1 MSRMV
6 RLGVICV
13 VAIVLIGGLLA
24 YRAGK
29 LQFLS
34 ADGPII
40 VQNDGAASGAK
51 NGGKGAVPA
60 APPLPVIAERAV
72 LTPNDTVVE
81 AVGTG
86 RSAIGVTLFPPV
98 AGEVRDVLFHAG
110 DEVKTGQVLLI
121 LDSAREKLARD
132 LAAVQVRDAKQ
143 LLDRYE
149 KARPRGAV
157 SDSEVDEARTALA
170 EARIRLDQA
179 SVDLDDRTI
188 LAPFDGMMGISAVEP
203 GDRIEKT
210 TAIATL
216 DNIDSVLVD
225 FEVSET
231 RFRDVKPG
239 QSVRVTTWSLP
250 GEKFE
255 GVVDVIGSRVD
266 PQSRTFAVRARIPN
280 PDGRLRA
287 GMSFAVYID
296 IAGQSYPAVPEI
308 SVLWGDKGTYVWRIE
323 DNKVSRVPVR
333 VVKRTTGRILLDGPI
348 KADDLIVVEGVQRLR
363 PGREVAATIRSE
375 DQGIAQRSGSTD
387 GGS

>member
-6 RLGVICV
+6 RLVVICV
-13 VAIVLIGGLLA
+13 VAFAVIGGLFA
-24 YRAGK
+24 YREGK
-29 LQFLS
+29 LPFLS

-40 VQNDGAASGAK
+40 VQNDGSGSPAK
-51 NGGKGAVPA
+51 GGGKGAASGPA
-60 APPLPVIAERAV
+60 LPVIAERAV
-72 LTPNDTVVE
+72 STPNNTVVE

-86 RSAIGVTLFPPV
+86 RSAIGVQLFPPV
-98 AGEVRDVLFHAG
+98 AGEVKDVLFHAG

-179 SVDLDDRTI
+179 AVDLDDRTI
-188 LAPFDGMMGISAVEP
+188 LAPFNGMVGIPAVEP

-210 TAIATL
+210 TVITTL

-231 RFRDVKPG
+231 RFRDVKLG
-239 QSVRVTTWSLP
+239 QSVRVETWSLP
-250 GEKFE
+250 GEKFD
-255 GVVDVIGSRVD
+255 GVVDAIGSRVD
-266 PQSRTFAVRARIPN
+266 PQSRTFSVRARIPN
-280 PDGRLRA
+280 PQGRLRS

-296 IAGQSYPAVPEI
+296 IAGKSYPAVPEI
-308 SVLWGDKGTYVWRIE
+308 SVLWGDSGTYVWRIE
-323 DNKVSRVPVR
+323 GEKAVRVPVR
-333 VVKRTTGRILLDGPI
+333 VVKRTAGRILLDGPVN
-348 KADDLIVVEGVQRLR
+348 DGDLIVVEGVQRLR
-363 PGREVAATIRSE
+363 PGRDVAATIRGD